1 MKTSSGTLAYWLKP
15 SLQLATY
22 IALSSVLLH
31 ANYAVALSESV
42 VNSDTSNKEN
52 QRLIETVVVT
62 GTRTPYS
69 LIDSPVEVQL
79 IDAAQIARSGARDVA
94 ELLEREGGVY
104 ANRAAGR
111 GSAIQ
116 IQGLSSEHVLILVN
130 GRRMIGRINGAI
142 DLSRLHV
149 ADIERIEIVKGPS
162 SALYGGDALGGVV
175 NIISQRK
182 GEGGALILRADDAGN
197 QDVFGQLAL
206 NGDSLSASLSGGYSH
221 LDGFD
226 LDKSTIAED
235 GVVGDSTFG
244 GVSGNWQA
252 NEQFGVDFDLAYSL
266 DDTER
271 NDGGTGGAVYKT
283 YKQIEETRLGVRPK
297 MSLENS
303 TLTVDF
309 YYNRYYDQFLQDQI
323 GSNDNTID
331 EETVNELMSAG
342 LQWDISPSVLN
353 TLFGEHLLSVGAEF
367 QIEEL
372 DADRLGQVAERD
384 RQAVYIQ
391 DDLQLADG
399 RLHLVPG
406 LRLDRDSQFGD
417 QLSPKLAMRYDISDT
432 LFTRIGYGQGY
443 RPPSFRELLL
453 RFDNPSVGYRV
464 EGNLDLKPESSTG
477 FNFGLSWLP
486 SPQHSV
492 SISAYNNEVED
503 LIDIIQVAT
512 TPSVIFSYRNV
523 SRASLMGLDMQWAW
537 QPEIL
542 PEFNLQF
549 GYGYLWS
556 EDKATGEEL
565 SGRPK
570 QRANLAL
577 AWDTQ
582 RYYLALRGTWTDS
595 RTFGVELDAGGPPTG
610 AGEAEAYTLLDA
622 RAAWK
627 GFAPFELA
635 VGLDNISDAGDSQY
649 LPIQPRNAYLEVK
662 WNLK

>member
-42 VNSDTSNKEN
+42 VNSDTSRKDN

-130 GRRMIGRINGAI
+130 GRRMIGRING
-142 DLSRLHV
+142 
-149 ADIERIEIVKGPS
+149 PS

-175 NIISQRK
+175 NIMSQRK

-283 YKQIEETRLGVRPK
+283 YKLKKLV
-297 MSLENS
+297 
-303 TLTVDF
+303 
-309 YYNRYYDQFLQDQI
+309 
-323 GSNDNTID
+323 
-331 EETVNELMSAG
+331 
-342 LQWDISPSVLN
+342 W
-353 TLFGEHLLSVGAEF
+353 
-367 QIEEL
+367 
-372 DADRLGQVAERD
+372 
-384 RQAVYIQ
+384 VY
-391 DDLQLADG
+391 G
-399 RLHLVPG
+399 R
-406 LRLDRDSQFGD
+406 
-417 QLSPKLAMRYDISDT
+417 K
-432 LFTRIGYGQGY
+432 
-443 RPPSFRELLL
+443 
-453 RFDNPSVGYRV
+453 
-464 EGNLDLKPESSTG
+464 
-477 FNFGLSWLP
+477 
-486 SPQHSV
+486 
-492 SISAYNNEVED
+492 
-503 LIDIIQVAT
+503 
-512 TPSVIFSYRNV
+512 
-523 SRASLMGLDMQWAW
+523 
-537 QPEIL
+537 
-542 PEFNLQF
+542 
-549 GYGYLWS
+549 
-556 EDKATGEEL
+556 
-565 SGRPK
+565 
-570 QRANLAL
+570 
-577 AWDTQ
+577 
-582 RYYLALRGTWTDS
+582 
-595 RTFGVELDAGGPPTG
+595 
-610 AGEAEAYTLLDA
+610 
-622 RAAWK
+622 
-627 GFAPFELA
+627 
-635 VGLDNISDAGDSQY
+635 
-649 LPIQPRNAYLEVK
+649 
-662 WNLK
+662 

>member
-1 MKTSSGTLAYWLKP
+1 MMTPIGALRSWRRPSPRLVIYIILTS
-15 SLQLATY
+15 
-22 IALSSVLLH
+22 ALHHSNS
-31 ANYAVALSESV
+31 AVANDDSSEKGS
-42 VNSDTSNKEN
+42 
-52 QRLIETVVVT
+52 QRLIEIVVVT

-69 LIDSPVEVQL
+69 LNDSPVEVQL

-116 IQGLSSEHVLILVN
+116 IQGLSSKHVLILLN

-175 NIISQRK
+175 NIISQRE
-182 GEGGALILRADDAGN
+182 GEGGALILRGDDAGN

-206 NGDSLSASLSGGYSH
+206 SNDTVSVSFSGGYSH

-226 LDKSTIAED
+226 LDESTAAED
-235 GVVGDSTFG
+235 GVVGDSRFG

-252 NEQFGVDFDLAYSL
+252 SESFSIGFDAAYSL

-283 YKQIEETRLGVRPK
+283 YKQIDETRLGVRPQI
-297 MSLENS
+297 SLANS
-303 TLTVDF
+303 TLTLDL

-323 GSNDNTID
+323 GSNENTID
-331 EETVNELMSAG
+331 EETLNELMSIG
-342 LQWDISPSVLN
+342 GQWDLSPEGLN
-353 TLFGEHLLSVGAEF
+353 NLFGEHLFTIGAEF
-367 QIEEL
+367 QLEKL
-372 DADRLGQVAERD
+372 DADRLNQVAERY

-391 DDLQLADG
+391 DDVQLADG

-406 LRLDRDSQFGD
+406 FRLDRDSQFGD
-417 QLSPKLAMRYDISDT
+417 QLSPKLALRYDLSDS

-477 FNFGLSWLP
+477 FNMGLSWLP
-486 SPQHSV
+486 SPQHSL

-503 LIDIIQVAT
+503 LIEIVQVAT
-512 TPSVIFSYRNV
+512 TPIIIFSYRNV
-523 SRASLMGLDMQWAW
+523 SRASLKGVDLQWSW
-537 QPEIL
+537 QLNEI
-542 PEFNLQF
+542 PAFNLQL

-556 EDKATGEEL
+556 EDKATGEDL
-565 SGRPK
+565 SGRPA

-577 AWDTQ
+577 SWDAQ
-582 RYYLALRGTWTDS
+582 HYYFGLRGTWTDS
-595 RTFGVELDAGGPPTG
+595 RVFGVELDAGGPPTG
-610 AGEAEAYTLLDA
+610 AGEADAYTLFDV

-627 GFAPFELA
+627 GFAPLELA
-635 VGLDNISDAGDSQY
+635 VGLDNISDAGDPQY
-649 LPIQPRNAYLEVK
+649 LPIQPRNAYLELK

>member
-1 MKTSSGTLAYWLKP
+1 MMTPVGALRSWRRP
-15 SLQLATY
+15 SPRLVIY
-22 IALSSVLLH
+22 IILTSVLYH
-31 ANYAVALSESV
+31 SNSAMANGDSSEKRSR
-42 VNSDTSNKEN
+42 
-52 QRLIETVVVT
+52 RLMETVVVT

-69 LIDSPVEVQL
+69 LNDSPVEVQL

-116 IQGLSSEHVLILVN
+116 IQGLSSKHVLILLN

-149 ADIERIEIVKGPS
+149 VDIERIEIVKGPT

-175 NIISQRK
+175 NIISQRE
-182 GEGGALILRADDAGN
+182 GEGGALILRGDDAGN
-197 QDVFGQLAL
+197 QDVFGQLAVSS
-206 NGDSLSASLSGGYSH
+206 DTVSVSFSGGYSH

-226 LDKSTIAED
+226 LDDSTVAED
-235 GVVGDSTFG
+235 GVVGDSLFG

-252 NEQFGVDFDLAYSL
+252 SESLRVGFDAAYSL

-283 YKQIEETRLGVRPK
+283 YKQIDETRLGVRPQI
-297 MSLENS
+297 SLANS
-303 TLTVDF
+303 TLTLDL

-323 GSNDNTID
+323 GSNGNTID
-331 EETVNELMSAG
+331 EETLNELMSVG
-342 LQWDISPSVLN
+342 GQWDLSPEGLN
-353 TLFGEHLLSVGAEF
+353 NLFGEHLFTMGAEF
-367 QIEEL
+367 QLEKL
-372 DADRLGQVAERD
+372 DADRLNQVAERY

-391 DDLQLADG
+391 DDVQLADG

-406 LRLDRDSQFGD
+406 FRLDRDSQFGD
-417 QLSPKLAMRYDISDT
+417 QLSPKLALRYDLSDS

-477 FNFGLSWLP
+477 FNMGLSWLP
-486 SPQHSV
+486 SLQHSL
-492 SISAYNNEVED
+492 SISAYNNEVKD
-503 LIDIIQVAT
+503 LIEIVQVAT
-512 TPSVIFSYRNV
+512 TPIMIFSYRNV
-523 SRASLMGLDMQWAW
+523 SRASLKGLDLQWSW
-537 QPEIL
+537 KLKEI
-542 PEFNLQF
+542 PAFNLQL

-556 EDKATGEEL
+556 EDKATGDDL
-565 SGRPK
+565 SGRPA

-577 AWDTQ
+577 SWDAQ
-582 RYYLALRGTWTDS
+582 HYYFGLRGAWTDS
-595 RTFGVELDAGGPPTG
+595 RVFGVELDAGGPPTG
-610 AGEAEAYTLLDA
+610 AGEADAYTLFDA

-627 GFAPFELA
+627 GFVPLELA
-635 VGLDNISDAGDSQY
+635 VGLDNISDAGDPQY
-649 LPIQPRNAYLEVK
+649 LPIQPRNAYLELK